1 MFVANHA
8 CRAEH
13 RDARRYGR
21 GRPLVSIA
29 PPAFGG
35 VPRRTSFFP
44 RLRYARHALPVTESL
59 CRSSTNV
66 STRVSSTASSAA
78 AMARQSVN
86 RSKRTHPPKQQPTD
100 YAAMP
105 D

>member
-1 MFVANHA
+1 VI
-8 CRAEH
+8 
-13 RDARRYGR
+13 YGR

-35 VPRRTSFFP
+35 VPRRTPLVP

-59 CRSSTNV
+59 CLSSTNV
-66 STRVSSTASSAA
+66 STRVSKSAMSAA
-78 AMARQSVN
+78 AIARHNVN
-86 RSKRTHPPKQQPTD
+86 TRRRTQPPKQQPTD